1 MLARTQ
7 RDMSSNTSDDEVFE
21 YTGNGQHVPKDVVSV
36 RFHPSVNEA
45 DDMAFYNCSNLREVV
60 LNEGLQTIGRNAFML
75 CRSLERIT
83 FPSTVTEVNE
93 MAFYD
98 CSSLREVVLNEGL
111 QKIREKAFRGCE
123 SLQSIT
129 IPTTVTDTGISSFG
143 SCTGL
148 KEVVLNEG
156 LEKIEWKAFANC
168 PALESITIPSSVNVI
183 NRRAF
188 SECVNLK
195 EVVCSE
201 GLPMIYFDTFGDCP
215 KSERITF
222 PNLSFRLDSIIRAG
236 QVDVQ
241 NKIQQCIN
249 RSEMIEWERGGT
261 IYIPVEVTR
270 RRKGCELVQ
279 QHFSHIVAWIKYY
292 EIKEGTTLFELAL
305 WKAKIDQVDDTDPHD
320 RVLAVPMCQGQLRML
335 SCSIYYKRISNCWPH
350 SN

>member
-1 MLARTQ
+1 MR
-7 RDMSSNTSDDEVFE
+7 
-21 YTGNGQHVPKDVVSV
+21 V
-36 RFHPSVNEA
+36 RFHPTVIKVGNS
-45 DDMAFYNCSNLREVV
+45 AF
-60 LNEGLQTIGRNAFML
+60 LNR
-75 CRSLERIT
+75 R
-83 FPSTVTEVNE
+83 
-93 MAFYD
+93 
-98 CSSLREVVLNEGL
+98 
-111 QKIREKAFRGCE
+111 K
-123 SLQSIT
+123 
-129 IPTTVTDTGISSFG
+129 
-143 SCTGL
+143 L

-156 LEKIEWKAFANC
+156 LVNIGKDAFAGSDSLESMTIPSNVDEIDLAAFYMCRSLKKVVLNEGLKKIRGQAFISCESLESITIPSTVANIEEGAFYECSNLKKVVLNEGLEKIDEYAFYGC
-168 PALESITIPSSVNVI
+168 SSLESITIPSSVAEIGSYVFNQC
-183 NRRAF
+183 
-188 SECVNLK
+188 SNLK
-195 EVVCSE
+195 EVVCIE
-201 GLPMIYFDTFGDCP
+201 GLPRVESTAFCGCP
-215 KSERITF
+215 LLERITF
-222 PNLSFRLDSIIRAG
+222 PNLSFRLDDIIRAG